1 MRDIGRRCSAGCGSL
16 CIVLSHQGR
25 LGGPLAHGEIRIGS
39 DPQST
44 ELEEANVMSTPTV
57 AQVAGNPD
65 PSQLPGG
72 QVLQQLT
79 NGIMGWA
86 LILALVALVVS
97 AVSWALGSNSNNY
110 QYAVAG
116 RRGVVVAGLA
126 ALLIGAAPAII
137 NFFFDT
143 GTAVR

>member
-1 MRDIGRRCSAGCGSL
+1 
-16 CIVLSHQGR
+16 
-25 LGGPLAHGEIRIGS
+25 
-39 DPQST
+39 
-44 ELEEANVMSTPTV
+44 MSRAVV
-57 AQVAGNPD
+57 ARVAGNPD

-79 NGIMGWA
+79 NGIMGWG
-86 LILALVALVVS
+86 LILALIALVVS
-97 AVSWALGSNSNNY
+97 AVAWALGSNSNNY

-137 NFFFDT
+137 NFFFDA

>member
-1 MRDIGRRCSAGCGSL
+1 MES
-16 CIVLSHQGR
+16 R
-25 LGGPLAHGEIRIGS
+25 LI
-39 DPQST
+39 
-44 ELEEANVMSTPTV
+44 V
-57 AQVAGNPD
+57 AQVGGNPD

-72 QVLQQLT
+72 QVLQELT

>member
-1 MRDIGRRCSAGCGSL
+1 MESKLI
-16 CIVLSHQGR
+16 
-25 LGGPLAHGEIRIGS
+25 
-39 DPQST
+39 
-44 ELEEANVMSTPTV
+44 V

-86 LILALVALVVS
+86 LILALVALVIS
-97 AVSWALGSNSNNY
+97 AVSWALGANSNNY
-110 QYAVAG
+110 QYSVAG